1 MRDAEI
7 DAALE
12 GAARVPHEVPAGLLR
27 RIADAIEPTVQP
39 VRPLPPTWV
48 LATGLVA
55 IATAVAVIGAAWSG
69 FQGVRAL
76 GPWARLLIFGTL
88 GVLGSLTAAQ
98 AVAEWI
104 PGSRRWLSPGRLLA
118 TVIVTLLT
126 AFGVLFHDYQ
136 SDHFVSSGL
145 RCLVTGTLYAVP
157 AGLLGG
163 SLLRRGWALDPISAG
178 LVAGVLA
185 GLAGVTMLELHCS
198 NFEAPHLLVWHTVV
212 VPTSGAIGA
221 AIGWVVRDRR
231 WNRAVRGP

>member
-12 GAARVPHEVPAGLLR
+12 GAARIPHEVPAELLR
-27 RIADAIEPTVQP
+27 RIAESIGANMPP
-39 VRPLPPTWV
+39 VRPLPPAWV
-48 LATGLVA
+48 LATGMIAITAAVA
-55 IATAVAVIGAAWSG
+55 IIGAAWTG
-69 FQGVRAL
+69 FHGVQAL

-88 GVLGSLTAAQ
+88 GVLASVTAVH

-104 PGSRRWLSPGRLLA
+104 PGSRRWLSAVGLVA
-118 TVIVTLLT
+118 TVIVTLMT

-136 SDHFVSSGL
+136 SDHFVTSGL
-145 RCLVTGTLYAVP
+145 RCLVTGMMYAAA
-157 AGLLGG
+157 AGLLGW
-163 SLLRRGWALDPISAG
+163 SLLRRGWAANPISAG

-212 VPTSGAIGA
+212 VPASGAIGA
-221 AIGWVVRDRR
+221 ALGWVSLRR
-231 WNRAVRGP
+231 VARGGTHL